1 MYIKKL
7 PYIGCPS
14 GVILDTAS
22 ADAQQTLVQRGA
34 SESAVCS
41 PAGDAI
47 PLVVGL
53 LGLEAKV
60 LS

>member
-7 PYIGCPS
+7 PCCRCPS
-14 GVILDTAS
+14 GVNLGIAS
-22 ADAQQTLVQRGA
+22 ADAQQTLVQQGA
-34 SESAVCS
+34 SESALCS
-41 PAGDAI
+41 PAGDAV